1 MYWWCTLIRCV
12 PRSATGHRK
21 HTFWIFSWKLF
32 LQMIKNKYIYRLP
45 WRRKK
50 KSIVWCE
57 IFSQWRIGVHGGS
70 GYTTSMG
77 KNLVVFAG
85 YESVARRFLCKE
97 IFNVHSPGYS
107 PFTWDRRCNIPSEGH
122 HSWTVTFP
130 QKGLRRTDKDTRD
143 DRETNPEHSDKSQ
156 AF

>member
-1 MYWWCTLIRCV
+1 MCIELGNYVHLNLVILV
-12 PRSATGHRK
+12 FAVANG
-21 HTFWIFSWKLF
+21 IFSGPPLNFLVFYIDMVSKLTLWTPPWKKILIHIF
-32 LQMIKNKYIYRLP
+32 IGTQC
-45 WRRKK
+45 
-50 KSIVWCE
+50 VW
-57 IFSQWRIGVHGGS
+57 V
-70 GYTTSMG
+70 

-143 DRETNPEHSDKSQ
+143 DRETNPEHSDESQ
-156 AF
+156 AC